1 MRRQPRG
8 SSLLRL
14 GAPPSRQAN
23 ARSCGKRST
32 PVKLLWNRSLDGA
45 PLRGALLDGAPLRG
59 ALLDGAPLRG
69 ALLDGAPLR
78 GALLDGAPLRGALL
92 DGAPLRGALLDG
104 APLRGALLR
113 AVLLGVTFLTA
124 SLCGAG
130 TRAAGASAICNSA
143 DLMDVVNRPNTAW
156 SPCVVGPDGVLI
168 ESGYYQNASSVG
180 GSTVAE
186 YPSAELRFGFA
197 HDIEAVLDTPSQ
209 IAASGNQGRGT
220 FSESSPGVGFKWQLA
235 NGPNSAYGLGAEI

>member
-32 PVKLLWNRSLDGA
+32 PVKLLWNRS
-45 PLRGALLDGAPLRG
+45 
-59 ALLDGAPLRG
+59 
-69 ALLDGAPLR
+69 
-78 GALLDGAPLRGALL
+78 L

-156 SPCVVGPDGVLI
+156 SPCVV
-168 ESGYYQNASSVG
+168 
-180 GSTVAE
+180 
-186 YPSAELRFGFA
+186 
-197 HDIEAVLDTPSQ
+197 
-209 IAASGNQGRGT
+209 
-220 FSESSPGVGFKWQLA
+220 
-235 NGPNSAYGLGAEI
+235 